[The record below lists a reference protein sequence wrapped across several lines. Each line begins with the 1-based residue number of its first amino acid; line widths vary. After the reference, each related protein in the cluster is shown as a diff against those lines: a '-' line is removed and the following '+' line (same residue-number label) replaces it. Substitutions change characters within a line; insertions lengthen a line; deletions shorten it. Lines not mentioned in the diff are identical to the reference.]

1 MYSKGL
7 DTRTSRDDCIQGP
20 SNKGL
25 GTVIPTQGALYK
37 YLFIT
42 TFFRRVFKG
51 LYIKNVQY
59 FKVLYTGAL

>member
-7 DTRTSRDDCIQGP
+7 DTRTSRDDCIQEP

-51 LYIKNVQY
+51 LI
-59 FKVLYTGAL
+59 